1 VPVRARRGIAA
12 QVLASS
18 GGPHDTL
25 LWTADGSP
33 TLWSARYGETYRSRR
48 GAHTEARHVFLEGT
62 GVAGRLTRGASTA
75 VLEVGLGAATN
86 LVWTAAAALAS
97 AAPLR
102 YQAWEP
108 QPLPAAQLADLR
120 LETVAPADFV
130 AGLLAARDAWGALP
144 SGARRTWTHRSVRLE
159 LVVAPISEMA
169 ATPTEGAVRNAF
181 DAVYLDPFSPAVNPE
196 AWTPAVLTAL
206 ARALRPG
213 GILASY
219 CVAGTVRRALA
230 AAGLEVAK
238 VAGPPG
244 GKREV
249 LRARR
254 PVGAGP

>member
-1 VPVRARRGIAA
+1 MPDRARREVADPA
-12 QVLASS
+12 VPPSD
-18 GGPHDTL
+18 GPHDTL
-25 LWTADGSP
+25 LVTADGSP
-33 TLWSARYGETYRSRR
+33 TLLSARYGETYRSRR

-75 VLEVGLGAATN
+75 VLEVGLGTATN
-86 LVWTAAAALAS
+86 LAWTAATALAS
-97 AAPLR
+97 GAPLR

-108 QPLPAAQLADLR
+108 RPLPAAQLADLR
-120 LETVAPADFV
+120 LESVAPADFV

-144 SGARRTWTHRSVRLE
+144 PGARRSWTHGSVRLE
-159 LVVAPISEMA
+159 LVVAPIEQL
-169 ATPTEGAVRNAF
+169 ATAPRERAVLDAF

-213 GILASY
+213 GSLASY
-219 CVAGTVRRALA
+219 CVAGAVRRALA
-230 AAGLEVAK
+230 AAGMEVAK

-254 PVGAGP
+254 PDGGLP